1 MKKVVVAGI
10 SCMLVLSLSACNL
23 TINGKQVF
31 GEKKETEAIESLED
45 NNKKESKAENKKNS
59 DEKDTGYFPV
69 SNKEAKEMLK
79 DAIET
84 LKTDN
89 FIYLLESS
97 TKDSNGEDLS
107 IKSNV
112 YVNNSNNTVVN
123 YYVANGK
130 DANGNNVTQETI
142 NTFRQSKSDSTWT
155 VEECILNFDN
165 ESDTETIGEAN
176 TFFNILFSD
185 MDKKLFNVEDDIQTY
200 GNDVVYKSEFQGME
214 YKITLDTE
222 DRRISL
228 IELKDIETSLNS
240 KGKITNNT
248 YEFLYA
254 EDNKFNGAYNKLNS
268 KCSEANL
275 EYSDILTD
283 SVNKNTEIKETESSN
298 ESLDIEVKEVDGKKL
313 VLDAFEDVKD
323 EKCYV
328 NMLTRIKQDGTEN
341 SMEADIYG
349 IYNLADNTSVEIIS
363 GSIGDI
369 TEKAIKYVHMDGSRL
384 ISESVN
390 FNSTEVSKEDATV
403 DNEYNLKALLSTID
417 KDSFTTS
424 NKAYKVGDDWEIEIN
439 SKLDEQSIY
448 VLLEDKTNKLLG
460 LSLEGTQDGM
470 SVEISYDIAYPGTED
485 FELEYGFFIDEL
497 NKHNKVLDIADYVN
511 GFSSSKYS
519 SIENNI
525 TTNEET
531 ESYNSIVEETEEN
544 VARSSNIKSE
554 YALEAEKEIEGY
566 LGKKV
571 SDFKFEHCSYDF
583 AEVGTM
589 YQPRE
594 KTKIKLTYADFSNGK
609 SERAYKTLTLENKSS
624 SEVGISGMTVI
635 NIE

>member
-1 MKKVVVAGI
+1 MKKSKKAAIAGI

-31 GEKKETEAIESLED
+31 GDKKETEAIESLE
-45 NNKKESKAENKKNS
+45 NNSKEKSKTADKKNS

-69 SNKEAKEMLK
+69 SDKEAKEMLK

-97 TKDSNGEDLS
+97 TKDNNGEDLS

-112 YVNNSNNTVVN
+112 YVNNSANAAVN

-130 DANGNNVTQETI
+130 DANGNDVTQETI
-142 NTFRQSKSDSTWT
+142 NTFRQNKSDSTWT
-155 VEECILNFDN
+155 VEECILTFDN
-165 ESDTETIGEAN
+165 ESSTEDIGEFD

-185 MDKKLFNVEDDIQTY
+185 MDKKLFNIEDDIQTY
-200 GNDVVYKSEFQGME
+200 GTDVVYKSEFQGME
-214 YKITLDTE
+214 YKVTLDTI
-222 DRRISL
+222 RKKISL
-228 IELKDIETSLNS
+228 IELKDIETS
-240 KGKITNNT
+240 GKTTNNA

-254 EDNKFNGAYNKLNS
+254 EDSKFSGAYDKLNS
-268 KCSEANL
+268 KCPESNL
-275 EYSDILTD
+275 EYSDILTNG
-283 SVNKNTEIKETESSN
+283 VNKNTEIKETESSN

-328 NMLTRIKQDGTEN
+328 NMLTRIKQNGTEN
-341 SMEADIYG
+341 SIEADIYG
-349 IYNLADNTSVEIIS
+349 IYNLADNTAIEIIS
-363 GSIGDI
+363 GSIGDV
-369 TEKAIKYVHMDGSRL
+369 TEKAIKYVHMDGSKL

-390 FNSTEVSKEDATV
+390 FDSTEVSKGDSTV
-403 DNEYNLKALLSTID
+403 DEYNLKALLSTID
-417 KDSFTTS
+417 ADSFTTS
-424 NKAYKVGDDWEIEIN
+424 NKAYRVGDDWEIEIN
-439 SKLDEQSIY
+439 SKIDEQSMY
-448 VLLEDKTNKLLG
+448 VLLEDRTNKLLG

-470 SVEISYDIAYPGTED
+470 SVEISYDVAYPGTED
-485 FELEYGFFIDEL
+485 FELEYGVFIDEL

-519 SIENNI
+519 SIENNV

-531 ESYNSIVEETEEN
+531 DSYNSIEEETEEN
-544 VARSSNIKSE
+544 VTRNSDIKSE

-594 KTKIKLTYADFSNGK
+594 KTKIKLTYADFSSGK
-609 SERAYKTLTLENKSS
+609 SERVYKTLTLENKSS

>member
-1 MKKVVVAGI
+1 MKKVAVAGI

-31 GEKKETEAIESLED
+31 GDKKETEAIESLED
-45 NNKKESKAENKKNS
+45 DSKDESKTRDKKNS

-69 SNKEAKEMLK
+69 SNEEAKEMLK

-97 TKDSNGEDLS
+97 TKDSNGDDLS
-107 IKSNV
+107 IESNV
-112 YVNNSNNTVVN
+112 YINNSNNTAAN

-130 DANGNNVTQETI
+130 DVNGNDATQETI
-142 NTFRQSKSDSTWT
+142 NTFRQNKSDLTWT
-155 VEECILNFDN
+155 VEECILTFDN
-165 ESDTETIGEAN
+165 ESDTKTVGKAD
-176 TFFNILFSD
+176 TFFNILFSGL
-185 MDKKLFNVEDDIQTY
+185 DKKLFNVEDDIQTY
-200 GNDVVYKSEFQGME
+200 GTDVVYKSEFQSTE
-214 YKITLDTE
+214 YKITLDTASKKI
-222 DRRISL
+222 RL
-228 IELKDIETSLNS
+228 IELKDIETS
-240 KGKITNNT
+240 GKTTNNT
-248 YEFLYA
+248 YEFLYE
-254 EDNKFNGAYNKLNS
+254 EDSKFDEVYDKLSS
-268 KCSEANL
+268 KCSESNL
-275 EYSDILTD
+275 EYSDILTN
-283 SVNKNTEIKETESSN
+283 SINKSTEIKETKSSN
-298 ESLDIEVKEVDGKKL
+298 ESLDIEAKEVDGKKL
-313 VLDAFEDVKD
+313 VLEAFEDVKD

-328 NMLTRIKQDGTEN
+328 NMVTRIKQTETDN
-341 SMEADIYG
+341 SIEADIYG
-349 IYNLADNTSVEIIS
+349 IYNLADNTAVEIIS

-369 TEKAIKYVHMDGSRL
+369 TEKAIKYVHMDGSKL

-390 FNSTEVSKEDATV
+390 FDSTEISKENATV
-403 DNEYNLKALLSTID
+403 DEYNLKALLSTID
-417 KDSFTTS
+417 ADSFTTS

-439 SKLDEQSIY
+439 SKIDEQSIY
-448 VLLEDKTNKLLG
+448 VVLEDRTNKLLG

-470 SVEISYDIAYPGTED
+470 SVEISYDVAYPGTED
-485 FELEYGFFIDEL
+485 FELEYGVFIDEL
-497 NKHNKVLDIADYVN
+497 NKHNKALDIADYVN

-519 SIENNI
+519 SIENNV

-531 ESYNSIVEETEEN
+531 ESYNSIAEETEEN
-544 VARSSNIKSE
+544 VARNSDIKSD

-583 AEVGTM
+583 AEASTM

-594 KTKIKLTYADFSNGK
+594 KTKIKLTYADFSSGK